1 MQVPSQ
7 EIEAT
12 VSSTN
17 ESAKAL
23 IREVAEIISYGNGV
37 TYSEVWNMSA
47 EERKILIEVLTKRA
61 ETMSGKKKK
70 EFL

>member
-37 TYSEVWNMSA
+37 TYSEVWNMST

>member
-1 MQVPSQ
+1 
-7 EIEAT
+7 
-12 VSSTN
+12 
-17 ESAKAL
+17 
-23 IREVAEIISYGNGV
+23 AEIISYGNGV
-37 TYSEVWNMSA
+37 TYSEVWNMSS

>member
-37 TYSEVWNMSA
+37 TYSEVWNMSS